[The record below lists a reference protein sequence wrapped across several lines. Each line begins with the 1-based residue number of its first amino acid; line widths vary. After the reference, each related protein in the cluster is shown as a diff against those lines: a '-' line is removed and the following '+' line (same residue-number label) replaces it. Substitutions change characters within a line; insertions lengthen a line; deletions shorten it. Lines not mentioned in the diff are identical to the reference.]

1 MSFLLYT
8 LKMSVPG
15 HIKLI
20 ESKVITEELLTA
32 LCLLPL
38 DVKRYQCYTKV
49 HLFHKNIAVKAQFD
63 ISHSSTVIFCIVF
76 KVR

>member
-1 MSFLLYT
+1 M
-8 LKMSVPG
+8 PG

-49 HLFHKNIAVKAQFD
+49 HLFHNNIAVKP
-63 ISHSSTVIFCIVF
+63 SSTSLTVVPLFSVSSL
-76 KVR
+76 KLGKL